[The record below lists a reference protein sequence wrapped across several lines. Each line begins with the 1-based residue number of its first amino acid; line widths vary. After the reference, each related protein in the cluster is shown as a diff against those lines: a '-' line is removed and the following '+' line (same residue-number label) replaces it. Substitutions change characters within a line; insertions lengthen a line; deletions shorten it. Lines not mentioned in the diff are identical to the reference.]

1 MQGASECFVVSNKQ
15 ENVPAREKERDN
27 QIIQLLQLLLGAEMV
42 AVSALL
48 LAAVVRTKG
57 QTGVALAA
65 HHLLAVVLLG
75 QSSQGGLDHSSSH
88 LEEHFDGGGLAD
100 SAGADDLRIVQLL
113 SSEDKTL
120 VVIVDVLLFLNHLLD
135 VLHGLRGLNLKRDG
149 VSLQD
154 D

>member
-1 MQGASECFVVSNKQ
+1 MNIGLFVFRKHANGT
-15 ENVPAREKERDN
+15 RERGN
-27 QIIQLLQLLLGAEMV
+27 QAIQLLQLLLGAEMV

-100 SAGADDLRIVQLL
+100 SAGADGLRVVQLL
-113 SSEDKTL
+113 SSENKAL
-120 VVIVDVLLFLNHLLD
+120 VVVVDVFLLLDHLLD

>member
-1 MQGASECFVVSNKQ
+1 MNIRLFVFRKHANGT
-15 ENVPAREKERDN
+15 RERGN
-27 QIIQLLQLLLGAEMV
+27 QTIQLLQLLLGAEMV

-48 LAAVVRTKG
+48 LTAVVSTKRK
-57 QTGVALAA
+57 TSVALTA

-100 SAGADDLRIVQLL
+100 SAGADGLRIIELL
-113 SSEDKTL
+113 TSENKTL
-120 VVIVDVLLFLNHLLD
+120 VVVINVLLLLDHLLD